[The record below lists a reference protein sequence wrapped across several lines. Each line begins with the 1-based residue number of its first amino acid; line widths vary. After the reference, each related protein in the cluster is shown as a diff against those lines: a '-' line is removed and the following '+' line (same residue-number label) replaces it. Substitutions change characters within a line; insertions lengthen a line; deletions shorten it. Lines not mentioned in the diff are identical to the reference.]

1 MTTSTPP
8 AVRKLLE
15 DATVELRRLRR
26 EVASLKEERQRP
38 IAIVGMG
45 CRYPGATQDVAA
57 YWNLL
62 SQGLDAVVETRARWP
77 EGADD
82 RPPEGRWAGL
92 LEAPDAFDAA
102 FFGISPREAAKIDP
116 QHRMLLEVAWE
127 ALEDAGIPP
136 LGLAGTRTGV
146 FVGVASNEYGEA
158 ILAASS
164 ETEAY
169 DGTGNGL
176 AFASGRLA
184 YSLGLQGPCM
194 SVDTACSSSLVAV
207 HLALRSLRSGEC
219 DLAIVGGVNHL
230 ASQRVME
237 ILYALQA
244 LSPDG
249 RCRTFDAG
257 ANGFVR
263 GEGCG
268 ALVLKRLSDAEGAGD
283 RVWGVIRG
291 SAMNQDGR
299 STGLTQPNVLAQ
311 QALLR
316 DALKDAGLG
325 PSDIGYVEAHG
336 TGTSLG
342 DPIEYEAL
350 REVLGARRADGSRC
364 VLGSVKTN
372 FGHLEA
378 AAGVAGLM
386 KAVLSL
392 HHERIPRQ
400 LHFRALNPRISLE
413 GTPFVVAS
421 EDVAWPRGE
430 SPRRAGVSSFGLSG
444 TNAHVI
450 VEESPRSTVVPA
462 PGNAGEIERPVHVL
476 ALSGKSE
483 GALEALRVRY
493 IEQLRNQESE
503 GVADLC
509 YTAGACRSHFEER
522 LAVVGS
528 TRAQLIERLEAGS
541 AVRGKAEPRRIAF
554 LFTGQGSQYAGMG
567 RKLYATQPVYR
578 AAVDRCAKVVE
589 IPWEDEEALSR
600 TEHTQAAL
608 FTVEYALTELWRSW
622 GVEPEAVLGH
632 SVGEYVAAC
641 VAGVMSVEEGLR
653 LVVER
658 GRLMAGLR
666 EAGAMASVQASV
678 EEVLRELGDEPGV
691 SIAADNGPTQV
702 VLSGRE
708 AALRSACAKLEA
720 RGLKTKALKVSH
732 AFHSELMEPMLG
744 GLERAA
750 SQVRMSPPRSVL
762 VSNVTG
768 REAGE
773 EVTGAEYWSR
783 HTREAVRFAE
793 GMRTLRERGVNTFV
807 EIGPHPA
814 LLAMGLA
821 EGLSVASLRR
831 GHDEWD
837 TVADAIAQLYAAG
850 VDIDWRGFDRPYSRR
865 RVSAPTY
872 AWQRQKHTVKRGR
885 ATGALAPLLGSHIE
899 VSSVPGLHIWQAGI
913 DRRPTAATLVEMVL
927 EAAASASGGNGA
939 TLKDMRF
946 ARSVDDGPDGADLQL
961 VLSSDSEG
969 APPLFRIA
977 SRADDAAAWRERA
990 SGRLIGGLRR
1000 EPGAVEPAA
1009 AVARV
1014 SVAAAA
1020 ERCPELV
1027 APRVRKGEG
1036 AVLAELDLD
1045 SAEVGRK
1052 FRVPPVILE
1061 RAFDA
1066 IKLAVRPDAAEVY
1079 VPTAIEQLVSVDA
1092 AARAAWV
1099 YVTDASAGG
1108 QTLSGDVRLLDRGGR
1123 VLLEARGVQ
1132 LAPASRVER
1141 GDPLTSLLYTLAWR
1155 DLGPSRRGANG
1166 PRVDG
1171 STWLLF
1177 ANDPHGDS
1185 VGTALEARGGRVV
1198 RVSPGASYRRVGA
1211 ERYEIH
1217 PADAAHFQRLLEELG
1232 VGSGLALDRVVHAWV
1247 VPDTAAEDNGLLAA
1261 ARLGCVSLT
1270 HLARALL
1277 SLTPSRYP
1285 QLFVMT
1291 RGAQAIAA
1299 EGAAEG
1305 APAGPGESI
1314 AASGLS
1320 QSLSWGFGA
1329 ALAHEWPELRTT
1341 LIDADP
1347 ADPDVSEAVDELL
1360 DPDDEDRIAL
1370 RRGRRHG
1377 QRVAS
1382 ASGASPLRPSPR
1394 FDGTVLVTGG
1404 LGGLGLALAG
1414 RLVDRGARDIA
1425 LLGRREPS
1433 AEGRAALAALAAR
1446 GARIQ
1451 LVQAD
1456 VADAEALARALDGLR
1471 EAGPPLRSVIH
1482 TAGVIDD
1489 ALVVNLTEAQILK
1502 VLAPK
1507 VLGAWNLHRL
1517 TRSDPLDRFVLYS
1530 SAVGVFGAPGQ
1541 AHYAAANAFLDA
1553 LSHARRAAGLPG
1565 VSIDWGRWADVGMAA
1580 RPDVADALAAQAV
1593 RALSVDDALA
1603 LFEMALD
1610 GPPQTIAADVNLS
1623 ALEGGRASS
1632 PLLLD
1637 LAVAAGGRATGLR
1650 AALSD
1655 APPSQRAPLV
1665 LAHLQRE
1672 LGALLKMP
1680 PAAVPEQSRLPEFGV
1695 DSIIATQL
1703 VNRLRR
1709 DLGMSIP
1716 FRLIFQSTSL
1726 LALARALVDELM
1738 PAPAEDGVEEAL
1750 LREIEALSEE
1760 EAMALVTGLSRE
1772 HAAGL
1777 AASDLLARE

>member
-45 CRYPGATQDVAA
+45 CRYPGGTHDMAA

-62 SQGLDAVVETRARWP
+62 SQGVDAVVETRARWP
-77 EGADD
+77 EGADE

-176 AFASGRLA
+176 AFAAGRLA
-184 YSLGLQGPCM
+184 YSLGLQGPCL

-207 HLALRSLRSGEC
+207 HLALRSLRGGEC
-219 DLAIVGGVNHL
+219 DVAIVGGVNHL

-268 ALVLKRLSDAEGAGD
+268 ALVLKRLSDAESAGD

-291 SAMNQDGR
+291 SAVNQDGR

-316 DALKDAGLG
+316 DALKDAGLVA
-325 PSDIGYVEAHG
+325 SDIGYVEAHG

-378 AAGVAGLM
+378 AAGIAGLM

-430 SPRRAGVSSFGLSG
+430 RPRRAGVSSFGLSG

-450 VEESPRSTVVPA
+450 VEEAPRPEGANGAPA
-462 PGNAGEIERPVHVL
+462 LASVSEIERPVHVL
-476 ALSGKSE
+476 ALSGRSE
-483 GALEALRVRY
+483 GALEALRGRY
-493 IEQLRNQESE
+493 VEQLRSQESE
-503 GVADLC
+503 EVGDLC

-528 TRAQLIERLEAGS
+528 TRSQLLERLEAGS
-541 AVRGKAEPRRIAF
+541 VVRGKAEPRRIAF

-567 RKLYATQPVYR
+567 RRLYATQPVYR
-578 AAVDRCAKVVE
+578 EAVDRCAQVVE
-589 IPWEDEEALSR
+589 IPWEDEEALGR

-622 GVEPEAVLGH
+622 GVEPEAVMGH

-641 VAGVMSVEEGLR
+641 VAGVMSVEDGLR

-691 SIAADNGPTQV
+691 SVAADNGPTQV

-708 AALRSACAKLEA
+708 SALRSACAKLEG
-720 RGLKTKALKVSH
+720 RGFRTKALKVSH

-750 SQVRMSPPRSVL
+750 SQVRMSSPRSVL

-773 EVTGAEYWSR
+773 EVTRAEYWSR

-793 GMRTLRERGVNTFV
+793 GMRTLRGRGVNTFV

-831 GHDEWD
+831 GRDDWE
-837 TVADAIAQLYAAG
+837 TIGEAVAQLYAAG
-850 VDIDWRGFDRPYSRR
+850 VEFDWRGFDRPYSRR
-865 RVSAPTY
+865 RGSAPTY
-872 AWQRQKHTVKRGR
+872 AWQRQRHTVKRGR
-885 ATGALAPLLGSHIE
+885 AAGTLAPLLGSHIE
-899 VSSVPGLHIWQAGI
+899 VSSVPGLHVWQSGI

-927 EAAASASGGNGA
+927 EAAASASGGKGA
-939 TLKDMRF
+939 MLKEVRF
-946 ARSVDDGPDGADLQL
+946 ARSIDDGPDGADLQL
-961 VLSSDSEG
+961 VLSPESDG

-990 SGRLIGGLRR
+990 SGRLLAGMRP
-1000 EPGAVEPAA
+1000 EPGSVEPAA
-1009 AVARV
+1009 AIARV

-1027 APRVRKGEG
+1027 APRVRKGDGE
-1036 AVLAELDLD
+1036 ALAELDLD
-1045 SAEVGRK
+1045 GAEVGRK
-1052 FRVPPVILE
+1052 FRVPPVVLE
-1061 RAFDA
+1061 RAFDV
-1066 IKLAVRPDAAEVY
+1066 IKLAVRPDDAEVY

-1092 AARAAWV
+1092 AARVAWV
-1099 YVTDASAGG
+1099 HVTDAGSEG

-1123 VLLEARGVQ
+1123 VLLEARGVR

-1141 GDPLTSLLYTLAWR
+1141 GDPLTSLLYTLDWR
-1155 DLGPSRRGANG
+1155 ELGPAPRGANG
-1166 PRVDG
+1166 HRRVEG

-1177 ANDPHGDS
+1177 VNDPRGDS
-1185 VGTALEARGGRVV
+1185 VGTELEARGVRVV
-1198 RVSPGASYRRVGA
+1198 RVSPGASYRQVGA
-1211 ERYEIH
+1211 DRYEIH
-1217 PADAAHFQRLLEELG
+1217 PAEADHLRRLLAELG
-1232 VGSGLALDRVVHAWV
+1232 VGGALALDRVVHAWV
-1247 VPDTAAEDNGLLAA
+1247 VPETAAEDNGLLAA
-1261 ARLGCVSLT
+1261 ARLGCVSFT

-1277 SLTPSRYP
+1277 SLTPPRYP

-1291 RGAQAIAA
+1291 RGAQPIAA
-1299 EGAAEG
+1299 DG
-1305 APAGPGESI
+1305 APPGPGESV

-1347 ADPDVSEAVDELL
+1347 ADSDMSVLIDELL
-1360 DPDDEDRIAL
+1360 EPDGEDRIAL
-1370 RRGRRHG
+1370 RRGRRFG
-1377 QRVAS
+1377 QRVVS
-1382 ASGASPLRPSPR
+1382 ASGASPLGPSPR

-1433 AEGRAALAALAAR
+1433 AEGRASIAALEAR

-1456 VADAEALARALDGLR
+1456 VADAEALARALDALR
-1471 EAGPPLRSVIH
+1471 EAGPPLRCVIH

-1489 ALVVNLTEAQILK
+1489 ALVVNLAEAQILK

-1517 TRSDPLDRFVLYS
+1517 TKSDPLDLFVMYS

-1553 LSHARRAAGLPG
+1553 LAHARRAAGLPG

-1580 RPDVADALAAQAV
+1580 RPEVADALAAQAV
-1593 RALSVDDALA
+1593 RALSVEDALA
-1603 LFEMALD
+1603 LFEMALG
-1610 GPPQTIAADVNLS
+1610 GPPQVIAADVNLS

-1637 LAVAAGGRATGLR
+1637 LAVAAGVRATGLR
-1650 AALSD
+1650 AALSE
-1655 APPSQRAPLV
+1655 APPSQRVPLV

-1680 PAAVPEQSRLPEFGV
+1680 PADVPPEARLPEFGV

-1703 VNRLRR
+1703 VNHLRR
-1709 DLGMSIP
+1709 DLAMSIP
-1716 FRLIFQSTSL
+1716 FRLIFQSPSL

-1738 PAPAEDGVEEAL
+1738 PAEEGLEEAI

-1772 HAAGL
+1772 HATDL
-1777 AASDLLARE
+1777 VASNLLARE